1 MNRKVSPMNRNG
13 NNQETMNQLRERYKR
28 IRCKRM
34 PEFDSPRV
42 RESSKQ
48 NMIAFHMTQTRI
60 AKDLG
65 LFEDACRSVRDVQ
78 LPTFSSTTKT
88 QRRHANPSTL
98 PSIVNSFIPISI
110 PLSIF
115 LPPTIRTCVRLSP
128 SFYCPSID
136 TCRFK
141 FV

>member
-13 NNQETMNQLRERYKR
+13 NNQETMNQLRERY
-28 IRCKRM
+28 KRM

-115 LPPTIRTCVRLSP
+115 LPPTFRTCVRLSP

>member
-1 MNRKVSPMNRNG
+1 
-13 NNQETMNQLRERYKR
+13 MNQLRERYKR
-28 IRCKRM
+28 SLQT
-34 PEFDSPRV
+34 DAGV
-42 RESSKQ
+42 RFAESSREFE
-48 NMIAFHMTQTRI
+48 IEYDCMTQTRI
-60 AKDLG
+60 AKDLD

-98 PSIVNSFIPISI
+98 PSIVNSFIPSLSI

-115 LPPTIRTCVRLSP
+115 LPLTIRTCVGLSR
-128 SFYCPSID
+128 SFFYCPSID